1 MLSWEIGVKER
12 ELFGKSQGSYFT
24 ELLLL
29 LLAGTLEKQGEARM
43 YKSKNNNW
51 EDPNYMK
58 YIYPLL
64 KNF

>member
-1 MLSWEIGVKER
+1 MISWEIGVKER
-12 ELFGKSQGSYFT
+12 ELFGKSQGSYFS

-29 LLAGTLEKQGEARM
+29 LLAGTLEKQGDPQINKR
-43 YKSKNNNW
+43 KNNNW

-58 YIYPLL
+58 HIYPLL